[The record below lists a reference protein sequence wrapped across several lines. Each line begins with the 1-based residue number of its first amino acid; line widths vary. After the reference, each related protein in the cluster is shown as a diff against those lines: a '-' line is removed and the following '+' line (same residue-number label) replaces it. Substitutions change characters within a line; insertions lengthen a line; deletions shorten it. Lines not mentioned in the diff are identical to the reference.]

1 MHGVASLVRLTGLQ
15 NIEQNTEKNQVEW
28 AGKLTGKGLLYIS
41 CSSKSGV
48 KQGKLETGVIRGTR
62 KE

>member
-1 MHGVASLVRLTGLQ
+1 MHGVASLVKLTGLQ
-15 NIEQNTEKNQVEW
+15 NIEQNTAKNQVEW

-48 KQGKLETGVIRGTR
+48 KQGKLETGVFRGAR